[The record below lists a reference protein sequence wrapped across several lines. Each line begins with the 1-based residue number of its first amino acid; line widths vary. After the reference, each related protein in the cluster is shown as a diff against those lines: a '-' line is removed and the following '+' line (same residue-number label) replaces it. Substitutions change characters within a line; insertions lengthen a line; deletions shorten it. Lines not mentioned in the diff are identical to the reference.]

1 MSPSTQPQFSQ
12 AITLTEGTPKILGLD
27 PGLGI
32 VGFGVIG
39 GDTNSPP
46 QWGTITTPKNTPVE
60 HRLVALYQD
69 MQTLLATVQPD
80 VVAIEK
86 IFHFRNVTT
95 MVPVT
100 QARGVMVLAVAQA
113 GLPIAEYTP
122 MQIKQTVTGYGKAE
136 KTEVQAMVT
145 TLLDLESIPRPD
157 DAADGLAIAL
167 CHQSFMR

>member
-1 MSPSTQPQFSQ
+1 M
-12 AITLTEGTPKILGLD
+12 GTPVILGID
-27 PGLGI
+27 PGLGTI
-32 VGFGVIG
+32 GFGVIG
-39 GDTNSPP
+39 NNIKP

-60 HRLVALYQD
+60 HRLVALYTD
-69 MQTLLATVQPD
+69 MQTLLATIKPD

-100 QARGVMVLAVAQA
+100 QARGVILLAIAQA
-113 GLPIAEYTP
+113 GLPVAEYTP
-122 MQIKQTVTGYGKAE
+122 MQIKQAVTGYGKAE

-145 TLLDLESIPRPD
+145 SQLSLEAIPRPD

-167 CHQSFMR
+167 CHQSFIR